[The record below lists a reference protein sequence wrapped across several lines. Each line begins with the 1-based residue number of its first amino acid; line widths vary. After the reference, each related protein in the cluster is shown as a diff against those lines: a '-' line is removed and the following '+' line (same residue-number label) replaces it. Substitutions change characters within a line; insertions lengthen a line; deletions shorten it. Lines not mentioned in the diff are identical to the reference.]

1 MPLHL
6 ATFLH
11 TAAVA
16 LGLLTYVLVTRAGRQ
31 RRHPSAAFGW
41 VIAIVA
47 FPYLAIP
54 LFLLI
59 GKRKAVRPARARAT
73 LSPSHVQVAGPRW
86 ASRLSARLAIP
97 PPRGNREII
106 FFTEGRQALEALL
119 SLIEGAQVQLDACSY
134 VFADDLI
141 GRRVAQAL
149 IAAARRGVNV
159 RVLLDAIGS
168 LGTPRS
174 LRGSMSKAGVEIRW
188 FMPLL
193 GNPLRGRTNLR
204 NHRKLVI
211 ADRSSLWSGGRN
223 IADEYF
229 VATSNSP
236 AWLDLSFVV
245 HGTLAED
252 AQRIFDRGWPR
263 RAAKLLPAEA
273 EQAAGPEGD
282 AVAQLIASG
291 PDHADDVIY
300 SLFLTAIHQAQTRV
314 LAATPYFVPDD
325 GLLQA
330 MVIACLRG
338 VRLTLLLPRRSN
350 HRVADLARE
359 RALRELAQAGAE
371 ILLLPDMLHAKL
383 LIIDDAAAFCGSVNL
398 DGRSLFLN
406 YELTTAFYGPA
417 EISALTAWFTETSK
431 AAQKY
436 SPCAPA
442 WTRDIAEGVVRAI
455 GFQL

>member
-41 VIAIVA
+41 VISIVA

-59 GKRKAVRPARARAT
+59 GKRKAVRPARARPT
-73 LSPSHVQVAGPRW
+73 LPASDTCVAGPRW
-86 ASRLSARLAIP
+86 ASSLSARMAVP
-97 PPRGNREII
+97 PPRGNRRIAI
-106 FFTEGRQALEALL
+106 FAEGHLALEALL
-119 SLIEGAQVQLDACSY
+119 SLIDAAQVQLDACSY
-134 VFADDLI
+134 VFADDLT

-149 IAAARRGVNV
+149 IAASRRGVRV

-168 LGTPRS
+168 SATPRS
-174 LRGSMSKAGVEIRW
+174 LRRSMSEAGVAIRW
-188 FMPLL
+188 FMPLF

-204 NHRKLVI
+204 NHRKLVV
-211 ADRSSLWSGGRN
+211 ADRRCLWSGGRN
-223 IADEYF
+223 VANEYF
-229 VATSNSP
+229 VAGPGSP
-236 AWLDLSFVV
+236 AWLDLSFIVD
-245 HGTLAED
+245 GALAQD
-252 AQRIFDRGWPR
+252 AQQLFDRDWPR
-263 RAAKLLPAEA
+263 LADEALPPVERPI
-273 EQAAGPEGD
+273 EIEGD
-282 AVAQLIASG
+282 VPAQLIASG

-300 SLFLTAIHQAQTRV
+300 SLFLTAIHQAQTR
-314 LAATPYFVPDD
+314 LIAASPYFVPDD
-325 GLLQA
+325 GLLEA

-338 VRLTLLLPRRSN
+338 VRLTLLLPCRSN
-350 HRVADLARE
+350 HRLADLARE
-359 RALRELAQAGAE
+359 RSLRELAQAGAE

-383 LIIDDAAAFCGSVNL
+383 LIVDQAAAFCGSVNL

-417 EISALTAWFTETSK
+417 EISALSTWFAQAS
-431 AAQKY
+431 AAAKQY
-436 SPCAPA
+436 SPRSPA